1 MPIIITTMAVK
12 VRVRNKYN
20 IFNETL
26 QKVVVV
32 KKMPLELK
40 GAINDKVAPVI
51 LPKVSVGKYV
61 CFSLLV
67 MTDYILL
74 IVALLSAWFVRD
86 FIIYNVLSL
95 NVPANIHSRLI
106 YIDIPLTYIGL
117 SLYEGL
123 YSKRLQ
129 LWQAAARISKISFYS
144 LGIVILSLFFTKTT
158 NEIPRIFI
166 IISFFSIMFFLIS
179 GRFFLKKV
187 LMYAGIWQ
195 KPVIII
201 GAGKT
206 AELLAKSFEDE
217 ATLGY
222 KILGLIEDHAE
233 DRPLIHRYPHM
244 GTFSTAEQTIEAS
257 NIEDVIIAAPGLKRE
272 ALLDIIFRV
281 QPYVRNLMIVPD
293 LLGIPLTNMKAET
306 FFSQKL
312 VLLQMENNLASLK
325 NKVYKRTFDLIMGVF
340 IFLFIWPIL
349 LILAILI
356 KLDSKGPIFHIANR
370 LGKDGKPFS
379 CYKFRTMCMNCDDM
393 LDSYFEKNPAA
404 RADWEKYAKLK
415 TADPRITKIGNAL
428 RKYSLDELPQII
440 NVIKGDMSLVGPR
453 PYLLREKE
461 KMGYHY
467 DTIIDTVPG
476 ITGLWQVS
484 GRNDI
489 EFEGRL
495 QMDVWYVR
503 NWSLW
508 IDIMLLFKT
517 IKVVLLRKGAY

>member
-1 MPIIITTMAVK
+1 MSLEVKGVISDKFVPTTFPK
-12 VRVRNKYN
+12 VR
-20 IFNETL
+20 
-26 QKVVVV
+26 
-32 KKMPLELK
+32 
-40 GAINDKVAPVI
+40 G
-51 LPKVSVGKYV
+51 GKFV
-61 CFSLLV
+61 CFCLLV
-67 MTDYILL
+67 LTDYMLL
-74 IVALLSAWFVRD
+74 LSALLSAWYVRD
-86 FIIYNVLSL
+86 FIMLNVFSL
-95 NVPANIHSRLI
+95 NIPANIHSRLI

-129 LWQAAARISKISFYS
+129 LWQAAARISKVTFYS

-158 NEIPRIFI
+158 NEIPRFFI
-166 IISFFSIMFFLIS
+166 IVSFFSATFFLIT
-179 GRFFLKKV
+179 GRYFIKKI
-187 LMYAGIWQ
+187 LMYVGLWQ

-217 ATLGY
+217 AVLGY
-222 KILGLIEDHAE
+222 KIVGLIEDHVN
-233 DRPLIHRYPHM
+233 DKPLVQHYPHL
-244 GTFSTAEQTIEAS
+244 GTFLGAEQTIES
-257 NIEDVIIAAPGLKRE
+257 SGVEDVIIATPGLKRE

-293 LLGIPLTNMKAET
+293 LFGMPLNNMKVET

-312 VLLQMENNLASLK
+312 VLLQMENNLASLG
-325 NKVYKRTFDLIMGVF
+325 NKFYKRTFDLIMGIVVF
-340 IFLFIWPIL
+340 ILIWPIL
-349 LILAILI
+349 LILGILI
-356 KLDSKGPIFHIANR
+356 KKDSKGPIFHIANR

-379 CYKFRTMCMNCDDM
+379 CYKFRTMCINCDDM
-393 LDSYFEKNPAA
+393 LEAYFEKNPAA

-453 PYLLREKE
+453 PYLLRERE
-461 KMGYHY
+461 KMGYHF

-489 EFEGRL
+489 DFEGRL

-508 IDIMLLFKT
+508 MDIMLLFKT

>member
-1 MPIIITTMAVK
+1 MSLEVKGVIT
-12 VRVRNKYN
+12 
-20 IFNETL
+20 
-26 QKVVVV
+26 
-32 KKMPLELK
+32 
-40 GAINDKVAPVI
+40 DKAAPI
-51 LPKVSVGKYV
+51 LPKVSVGKFV

-67 MTDYILL
+67 ITDYILL
-74 IVALLSAWFVRD
+74 IVALLSAWYIRD
-86 FIIYNVLSL
+86 FVIYNIFSL
-95 NVPANIHSRLI
+95 NISANIHSRLI

-129 LWQAAARISKISFYS
+129 LWQAAARISKVAFYS

-158 NEIPRIFI
+158 NEIPRVFI
-166 IISFFSIMFFLIS
+166 IISFFAATFFLLT
-179 GRFFLKKV
+179 GRFFVKKI
-187 LMYAGIWQ
+187 LMYAGVWQ
-195 KPVIII
+195 KPVIVI

-206 AELLAKSFEDE
+206 AELLATSFEEE

-222 KILGLIEDHAE
+222 KIIGFIDDHAE
-233 DRPLIHRYPHM
+233 NSPLIHRYPHL
-244 GTFSTAEQTIEAS
+244 GTFSTAEQMIEAS
-257 NIEDVIIAAPGLKRE
+257 NVEDVIIAAPGLKRE

-281 QPYVRNLMIVPD
+281 QPYVRNLRIVPD
-293 LLGIPLTNMKAET
+293 LFGMPLNNMKVET

-312 VLLQMENNLASLK
+312 VLLQMENNLASFK
-325 NKVYKRTFDLIMGVF
+325 NKVYKRTFDFIMGLLIF
-340 IFLFIWPIL
+340 ILIWPIL
-349 LILAILI
+349 LILGILI
-356 KLDSKGPIFHIANR
+356 KLDSKGPILHIANR
-370 LGKDGKPFS
+370 LGKSGEPFS
-379 CYKFRTMCMNCDDM
+379 CYKFRTMCVNCDDI
-393 LDSYFEKNPAA
+393 LEGYFEKNPAA
-404 RADWEKYAKLK
+404 KADWDKYAKLK

-461 KMGYHY
+461 KMGYHF
-467 DTIIDTVPG
+467 DTIINTVPG

-484 GRNDI
+484 GRNDVA
-489 EFEGRL
+489 FEGRL

-517 IKVVLLRKGAY
+517 IKVVLLRQGAY